1 MSKKVLVTGGAG
13 YIGSHTVV
21 ELVKSG
27 YDPIILDDYRNSDS
41 SVLKRLSRIIGFEPR
56 HVVCDVCDQNRIEE
70 IVETYSISGVIHFA
84 AYKAVGESVENPLK
98 YYSNNIAGLVSVLS
112 VLKKRPEIPFV
123 FSSSCTV
130 YGEPMGLKEVNENT
144 AKSIPTSPYGYTKWL
159 GEQII
164 DDLFISNKQLR
175 MMSLRYF
182 NPIGAHES
190 ALIGELPVGK
200 PNNLLP
206 FITQTAADIHE
217 KLVIFGKDYPTTDG
231 TCVRD
236 YIHVVDLAEAH
247 VKAMDYLLSIE
258 EGCHEIV
265 NVGTGKGTS
274 VLELV
279 RAFEK
284 ENNMELNYVFGPKR
298 SGDVIEIYANVDYA
312 FSLLGWRSSRS
323 IKDAV
328 RDAWKWEK
336 SIRNIK

>member
-41 SVLKRLSRIIGFEPR
+41 SVLKRLSQIIGFEPR

-98 YYSNNIAGLVSVLS
+98 YYSNNITGLVSVLS

-206 FITQTAADIHE
+206 FITQTAAGIHE

-312 FSLLGWRSSRS
+312 FSLLGWRSSRN

>member
-41 SVLKRLSRIIGFEPR
+41 SVLKRLSQIIGFEPR

-98 YYSNNIAGLVSVLS
+98 YYSNNIDGLVSVLS
-112 VLKKRPEIPFV
+112 VLKKRPEVPFV

-164 DDLFISNKQLR
+164 DDLFISNKQLK

-247 VKAMDYLLSIE
+247 VKAMDHLLSAE

-279 RAFEK
+279 SAFEK

-312 FSLLGWRSSRS
+312 FSLLGWRSSRN

>member
-41 SVLKRLSRIIGFEPR
+41 SVLKRLSQIIGFEPR

-206 FITQTAADIHE
+206 FITQTAAGIHE

-312 FSLLGWRSSRS
+312 FSLLGWRSSRN

>member
-21 ELVKSG
+21 ELFNSG
-27 YDPIILDDYRNSDS
+27 YEAIILDDFRNSDI
-41 SVLKRLSRIIGFEPR
+41 SVLEGLSKILGRKPQL
-56 HVVCDVCDQNRIEE
+56 VQCDVCDTAQLEKA
-70 IVETYSISGVIHFA
+70 VASFDVSGIIHFA
-84 AYKAVGESVENPLK
+84 AYKAVGESVENPLD
-98 YYSNNIAGLVSVLS
+98 YYSNNISGLLS
-112 VLKKRPEIPFV
+112 VLEVIKKNPKITFV

-130 YGEPMGLKEVNENT
+130 YGEPEDIKEVSEQT

-164 DDLFISNKQLR
+164 EDLSIPETNLR

-206 FITQTAADIHE
+206 FITQTAAGMHE
-217 KLVIFGKDYPTTDG
+217 KLVIFGNDYPTSDG

-247 VKAMDYLLSIE
+247 VKAMDYLLSQRD
-258 EGCHEIV
+258 GCHEIV

-274 VLELV
+274 VLELL

-298 SGDVIEIYANVDYA
+298 PGDVIEIYANVDYA
-312 FSLLGWRSSRS
+312 LSLFGWRASRE

-336 SIRNIK
+336 SIRNI

>member
-41 SVLKRLSRIIGFEPR
+41 SVLKRLSQIIGFEPR

-98 YYSNNIAGLVSVLS
+98 YYSNNIAGLVSVLN

-164 DDLFISNKQLR
+164 DDLFISNKELR

-206 FITQTAADIHE
+206 FITQTAAGIHE

-247 VKAMDYLLSIE
+247 VKAMDHLLSVK

-274 VLELV
+274 VLELL

-298 SGDVIEIYANVDYA
+298 SGDVIEIYANVDYS
-312 FSLLGWRSSRS
+312 FSLLGWRSSRN

-328 RDAWKWEK
+328 CDAWKWEK
-336 SIRNIK
+336 SIRDIK

>member
-41 SVLKRLSRIIGFEPR
+41 SVLKRLSQIIGFEPM

-98 YYSNNIAGLVSVLS
+98 YYSNNITGLVSVLS

-130 YGEPMGLKEVNENT
+130 YGEPMGLKEVNEN
-144 AKSIPTSPYGYTKWL
+144 
-159 GEQII
+159 
-164 DDLFISNKQLR
+164 
-175 MMSLRYF
+175 

-312 FSLLGWRSSRS
+312 FSLLGWRSSRN

>member
-1 MSKKVLVTGGAG
+1 MAKKVLVTGGAG

-21 ELVKSG
+21 ELIKSG
-27 YDPIILDDYRNSDS
+27 YDPVILDDYRNSDA
-41 SVLKRLSRIIGFEPR
+41 SVLKRLAQIIGKEPE
-56 HVVCDVCDQNRIEE
+56 HIVCDVCDQQMLEHIIE
-70 IVETYSISGVIHFA
+70 THSISGVIHFA

-98 YYSNNIAGLVSVLS
+98 YYSNNIAGLVSVLN
-112 VLKKRPEIPFV
+112 VIKQNPEIPFV

-130 YGEPMGLKEVNENT
+130 YGEPEGLKEVDEKT

-164 DDLFISNKQLR
+164 EDLFLANKKAR

-190 ALIGELPVGK
+190 GLIGELPVGK

-206 FITQTAADIHE
+206 FITQTAAGIQD
-217 KLVIFGKDYPTTDG
+217 KLFIFGQDYPTSDG

-247 VKAMDYLLSIE
+247 VKAMDHLLSLQK
-258 EGCHEIV
+258 GCHEIV

-284 ENNMELNYVFGPKR
+284 ENNVELNYTFGPKR

-312 FSLLGWRSSRS
+312 FSLLGWRSTRD

-328 RDAWKWEK
+328 RSAWKWEK

>member
-1 MSKKVLVTGGAG
+1 MAKKVLVTGGAG

-27 YDPIILDDYRNSDS
+27 YDPVILDDYRNSDD
-41 SVLKRLSRIIGFEPR
+41 SVIKRLAQIIGKEPE
-56 HVVCDVCDQNRIEE
+56 HIVCDVCDQDKLEDIF
-70 IVETYSISGVIHFA
+70 ETYSISGVIHFA

-98 YYSNNIAGLVSVLS
+98 YYSNNISGLNSILRVIE
-112 VLKKRPEIPFV
+112 KFPEIPFV

-130 YGEPMGLKEVNENT
+130 YGEPSGIKEVDEN
-144 AKSIPTSPYGYTKWL
+144 AEKAIPTSPYGYTKWL

-164 DDLFISNKQLR
+164 KDLFNSQKKLK

-190 ALIGELPVGK
+190 AMIGELPVGK

-206 FITQTAADIHE
+206 FITQTAAGLHD
-217 KLVIFGKDYPTTDG
+217 KLVIFGNDYPTKDG

-247 VKAMDYLLSIE
+247 VKAIDYLFSRQK
-258 EGCHEIV
+258 GCNKIV
-265 NVGTGKGTS
+265 NIGTGKGTS

-279 RAFEK
+279 QTFET
-284 ENNMELNYVFGPKR
+284 ENDMKLNYTFGPKR

-312 FSLLGWRSSRS
+312 LSLIAWKAKRD

-336 SIRNIK
+336 TLREMQ

>member
-41 SVLKRLSRIIGFEPR
+41 SVLKRLSQIIGFEPR

-206 FITQTAADIHE
+206 FITQTAAGIHE

-247 VKAMDYLLSIE
+247 VKAMDHLLSVK

-284 ENNMELNYVFGPKR
+284 ENNIELNYVFGPKR

-312 FSLLGWRSSRS
+312 FSLLGWSSSRN

>member
-41 SVLKRLSRIIGFEPR
+41 SVLKRLSQIIGFEPM

-206 FITQTAADIHE
+206 FITQTAAGIHE

-312 FSLLGWRSSRS
+312 FSLLGWRSSRN

>member
-98 YYSNNIAGLVSVLS
+98 YYSNNITGLVSVLS

-312 FSLLGWRSSRS
+312 FSLLGWRSSRN

>member
-41 SVLKRLSRIIGFEPR
+41 SVLKRLSQIIGFEPR

-206 FITQTAADIHE
+206 FITQTAAGIHE

-247 VKAMDYLLSIE
+247 VKAMDHLLSVK

-284 ENNMELNYVFGPKR
+284 ENNIELNYVFGPKR

-312 FSLLGWRSSRS
+312 SSLLGWRSSRN

>member
-27 YDPIILDDYRNSDS
+27 YDPVILDDYRNSDS
-41 SVLKRLSRIIGFEPR
+41 SVLKRLTQIIGYEPT
-56 HVVCDVCDQNRIEE
+56 HVVCDVCDQNRLEE
-70 IVETYSISGVIHFA
+70 IFKTYSISGVIHFA

-98 YYSNNIAGLVSVLS
+98 YYSNNISGLVSVLN
-112 VLKKRPEIPFV
+112 VLKQNPEVPFV

-182 NPIGAHES
+182 NPIGAHQS

-206 FITQTAADIHE
+206 FITQTAAGIHE
-217 KLVIFGKDYPTTDG
+217 KIVIFGKDYPTLDG
-231 TCVRD
+231 TCIRD

-247 VKAMDYLLSIE
+247 VKAIDHFLSLKD
-258 EGCHEIV
+258 GCHEVV

-279 RAFEK
+279 HAFEE
-284 ENNMELNYVFGPKR
+284 ENNMKLNYTFGPKR

-312 FSLLGWRSSRS
+312 YSLLGWKATRD
-323 IKDAV
+323 INDGV

-336 SIRNIK
+336 SIRNIQ

>member
-41 SVLKRLSRIIGFEPR
+41 SVLKRLSQIIGFEPR

-98 YYSNNIAGLVSVLS
+98 YYSNNIAGLVSVLN

-164 DDLFISNKQLR
+164 DDLFISNKELR

-206 FITQTAADIHE
+206 FITQTAAGIHE

-247 VKAMDYLLSIE
+247 VKAMDHLLSVK

-274 VLELV
+274 VLELL

-298 SGDVIEIYANVDYA
+298 SGDVIEIYANVDYS
-312 FSLLGWRSSRS
+312 FSLLGWRSSRN

-328 RDAWKWEK
+328 CDAWKWEK

>member
-41 SVLKRLSRIIGFEPR
+41 SVLKRLSQIIGFEPR

-130 YGEPMGLKEVNENT
+130 YGEPIGLKEVNENT

-312 FSLLGWRSSRS
+312 FSLLGWRSSRN

>member
-41 SVLKRLSRIIGFEPR
+41 SVLKRLSQIIGFEPR

-206 FITQTAADIHE
+206 FITQTAAGIHE

-247 VKAMDYLLSIE
+247 VKAMDYLLSIG

-312 FSLLGWRSSRS
+312 FSLLGWRSSRN

>member
-41 SVLKRLSRIIGFEPR
+41 SVLKRLSQIIGFEPR

-312 FSLLGWRSSRS
+312 FSLLGWRSSRN

>member
-13 YIGSHTVV
+13 YIGSPTVV

-41 SVLKRLSRIIGFEPR
+41 SVLKRLSQIIGFEPR

-206 FITQTAADIHE
+206 FITQTAAGIHE

-247 VKAMDYLLSIE
+247 VKAMDHLLSVK

-284 ENNMELNYVFGPKR
+284 ENNNELNYVFGPKR

-312 FSLLGWRSSRS
+312 FSLLGWRSSRN

>member
-41 SVLKRLSRIIGFEPR
+41 SVLKRLSQIIGFEPR

-98 YYSNNIAGLVSVLS
+98 YYSNNITGLVSVLS